1 VKNPKSMKG
10 DDMSPY
16 EQGYLDGLCG
26 LYSVINAIR
35 LVCKNTTEDECM
47 ILLKKIIKNLEK
59 RKKISN
65 IIIEGINEDEIRF
78 ILKEV
83 IEPLYPIT
91 WERPYRKRKKLTINA
106 FWNGVSTFLKE
117 GNRRAVIVSME
128 TKRWDHWSV
137 IYRIT
142 ENQMSFFDSSDLK
155 RVYRK
160 RCTAGKRITKQM
172 ISFEARE
179 AFFIAQH
186 Q

>member
-1 VKNPKSMKG
+1 
-10 DDMSPY
+10 MSPY

-26 LYSVINAIR
+26 LYSVINAVR

-47 ILLKKIIKNLEK
+47 ILLKKIIKSLEK
-59 RKKISN
+59 QRKISSM
-65 IIIEGINEDEIRF
+65 IIAGVDEDEIRF

-83 IEPLYPIT
+83 IEPLYSIT
-91 WERPYRKRKKLTINA
+91 WEMPYRKRKKITIHDL
-106 FWNGVSTFLKE
+106 WNGISAFLEE
-117 GNRRAVIVSME
+117 GNHRAVIVSME

-137 IYRIT
+137 VYRIT

-155 RVYRK
+155 RVCRK

-179 AFFIAQH
+179 TFFIAQR
-186 Q
+186 

>member
-1 VKNPKSMKG
+1 MKG

-26 LYSVINAIR
+26 LYSVINAVR

-47 ILLKKIIKNLEK
+47 ILLKKIIKCLEK
-59 RKKISN
+59 RKRISN

-78 ILKEV
+78 ILKNV
-83 IEPLYPIT
+83 IEPLYPIK
-91 WERPYRKRKKLTINA
+91 WETPYRKQKGLTVHD
-106 FWNGVSTFLKE
+106 FWKGVSTFLKE
-117 GNRRAVIVSME
+117 GKRRAVIVSME

-137 IYRIT
+137 VHRVT

-155 RVYRK
+155 RINRK
-160 RCTAGKRITKQM
+160 RCTTGKRIMEKM
-172 ISFEARE
+172 VSFQARE
-179 AFFIAQH
+179 AFFIAQR